1 MSLVSIVTT
10 TIALSIIIALRYL
23 MIAAIANRVFWGGK
37 KGQPR
42 GRQLNTQRPL
52 AKTIRHEMRLSVIAS
67 PIYAFPAALALEG
80 YKHGYTKLYLDPAA
94 YGWWWLPVS
103 ALIYLFVQDTYY
115 YWLHRGLHHRRVFK
129 WAHMG
134 HHISREPS
142 PYASFAFDPLEAALT
157 AWLLPAMTL
166 VIPINLWV
174 ALSLLMLMTAAA
186 VFNHAGRE
194 IWPVG
199 FLQGMVG
206 RQLITATHH
215 NAHHAQFRQNYGLYL
230 RFWDKLMG
238 TDVSGLSPSVGR
250 RARADEAMTVATE
263 GSEHR

>member
-1 MSLVSIVTT
+1 MSLVSIITT

-23 MIAAIANRVFWGGK
+23 MIAAIANRLFWGGA

-42 GRQLNTQRPL
+42 GRQLNSQRPN
-52 AKTIRHEMRLSVIAS
+52 AKTIRHEIVLSVVAS

-103 ALIYLFVQDTYY
+103 AAIYLIVQDTYY
-115 YWLHRGLHHRRVFK
+115 YWLHRGLHHRRIFK

-142 PYASFAFDPLEAALT
+142 PYASFAFDPAEAALT
-157 AWLLPAMTL
+157 AWLLPALTL
-166 VIPINLWV
+166 VVPINLWV
-174 ALSLLMLMTAAA
+174 ALTLLMLMTAAA

-194 IWPVG
+194 IWPTSW
-199 FLQGMVG
+199 LQNPFG
-206 RQLITATHH
+206 RQMITATHH

-230 RFWDKLMG
+230 RLWDKLMG
-238 TDVSGLSPSVGR
+238 TDTSGIAASNVRPAL
-250 RARADEAMTVATE
+250 E
-263 GSEHR
+263 GDPRTALPPGTGHL